1 MNFYIKFLEKL
12 RKKKDK
18 EIQLP
23 IFIDTVLPAPIE
35 KEFEKKDTVVII
47 ENF

>member
-1 MNFYIKFLEKL
+1 MDFYTIFLEKL
-12 RKKKDK
+12 RKKKHK

-23 IFIDTVLPAPIE
+23 VFIDNVPPIPKE
-35 KEFEKKDTVVII
+35 KEFEKKDAVIII